1 MNRKEAHI
9 KTLNKAAVM
18 VGLAISQMAFGQV
31 RVVVP
36 VDPTG
41 TWLYR
46 DSCDSDSPPTS
57 LDLPAIGI
65 SPGDQITVEKK
76 GKFIF
81 KSGGLTSRRMIA
93 VFTAADGTLL
103 KADRSVKV
111 KKVITDDTYCSG
123 TPTDIPEDFELKSST
138 PVVVP
143 TNARFILFSPPD
155 SLFRDN
161 HSENYRAIVS
171 K

>member
-1 MNRKEAHI
+1 MKR
-9 KTLNKAAVM
+9 LRYAA
-18 VGLAISQMAFGQV
+18 LAASVLMQAQVTMAQM
-31 RVVVP
+31 RIVVP

-46 DSCDSDSPPTS
+46 DSCDSDAPPSS
-57 LDLPAIGI
+57 LDLTTVGI
-65 SPGDQITVEKK
+65 LPGDLITVQKK

-81 KSGGLTSRRMIA
+81 KSGVLTSRRMLA
-93 VFTAADGTLL
+93 VFADDSGQLL
-103 KADRSVKV
+103 RPDKLVKV
-111 KKVITDDTYCSG
+111 KRVVTDDTYCSG
-123 TPTDIPEDFELKSST
+123 TPTDIPEDFELRSST

-143 TNARFILFSPPD
+143 ANARYIYFGPPD

-161 HSENYRAIVS
+161 HSINYRAIVS